1 MKVLKIG
8 AKWCPECQVMVPRW
22 KEIEEELDWLE
33 TEYYDFDENEEM
45 AEQYNIKVVPTF
57 IFLDSQGEEI
67 KRLTGE
73 ISKKKLI
80 SVINEVKSK

>member
-1 MKVLKIG
+1 
-8 AKWCPECQVMVPRW
+8 MVPRW